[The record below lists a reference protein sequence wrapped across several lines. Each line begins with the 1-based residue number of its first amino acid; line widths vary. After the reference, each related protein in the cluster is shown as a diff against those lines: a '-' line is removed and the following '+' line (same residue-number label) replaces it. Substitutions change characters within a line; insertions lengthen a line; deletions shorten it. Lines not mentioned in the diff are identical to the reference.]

1 MSVTNLFH
9 RLARNA
15 KKQIFSIALEEQY
28 FNNFPDY
35 FSEIF
40 ETATQLAISE
50 EILEVKDTDK
60 LQITRAM
67 GIVHRHRKKYVTLP
81 YDEKLTLF
89 FIDQIKV
96 RIASEFNRLTTAE
109 SKKTL
114 LNTIPLTDLY
124 KYVDCKARPYKLT
137 VCVHPDLVKYF
148 KEPSTF

>member
-50 EILEVKDTDK
+50 EILEVKDTGK
-60 LQITRAM
+60 LKLVRAAGTTSRSNM
-67 GIVHRHRKKYVTLP
+67 KYATLP
-81 YDEKLTLF
+81 YDVTLTIF
-89 FIDQIKV
+89 FIDQIKAKLAV
-96 RIASEFNRLTTAE
+96 EFNRLTTPE
-109 SKKTL
+109 DKKAL
-114 LNTIPLTDLY
+114 LDAIPLTDIY
-124 KYVDCKARPYKLT
+124 KCLTCKASAYKLT
-137 VCVHPDLVKYF
+137 VSVRPDLAKYF
-148 KEPSTF
+148 KK